1 LALAL
6 RVISTVFDTMKTHL
20 KLQQELFLSFL
31 LDRLSPPAFAVK
43 PLPFNPDFGE
53 PPRPIV
59 TPEPENSSR
68 AGSPSPSVKSSKG
81 EKVELTTAHGEVRE
95 LLLECLGQFARAPT
109 FMVDLW
115 VNYDCGL
122 DCGDLF
128 QDMVK
133 FLTRV
138 MTKFYPLVV
147 YSSWSP

>member
-1 LALAL
+1 
-6 RVISTVFDTMKTHL
+6 MKTHL

-122 DCGDLF
+122 DTCDLF

-138 MTKFYPLVV
+138 MAYSCPLEIGLVG
-147 YSSWSP
+147 YYQSTCGN